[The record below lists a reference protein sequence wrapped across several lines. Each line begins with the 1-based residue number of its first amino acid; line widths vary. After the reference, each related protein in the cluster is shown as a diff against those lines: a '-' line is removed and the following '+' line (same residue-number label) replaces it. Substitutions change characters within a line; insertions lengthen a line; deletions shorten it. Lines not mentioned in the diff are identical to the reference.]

1 MASRVFQAPNSSLVS
16 ISFDSPDPGWA
27 ANIANAVA
35 QGFTDLNLERRYG
48 SSAYSRKFLE
58 EKLAELKVKLEESE
72 KALVEYQDKEQIITS
87 KGKDQQPLADSDLL
101 SLNSALQGVRTERIR
116 AQELWQ
122 QAERTPGLALPQIM
136 NDKSIAALREKRA
149 FLASEYQE
157 KLATFKPDY
166 PDMRRLK
173 AQIAQFDSEIER
185 AATTDQRVAQSPI

>member
-1 MASRVFQAPNSSLVS
+1 MDLAQRKAAAAGLIQAGLSVFQAPNSSLVS

-87 KGKDQQPLADSDLL
+87 KGKDQQPLADSDLAFAEFCAAG
-101 SLNSALQGVRTERIR
+101 SSDRAYSRPRALAASRKDAG
-116 AQELWQ
+116 A
-122 QAERTPGLALPQIM
+122 GLAADHERQI
-136 NDKSIAALREKRA
+136 NCGFKRKA
-149 FLASEYQE
+149 GVSCVRISGKARDLQ
-157 KLATFKPDY
+157 T
-166 PDMRRLK
+166 RL
-173 AQIAQFDSEIER
+173 S
-185 AATTDQRVAQSPI
+185 